1 MRQYVNLIS
10 FLFLLIFTACNESS
24 SESTKIELRVIESKI
39 EFNGKAGEGSILI
52 EVESDRTIEV
62 KTSNAWCK
70 VNGDIVT
77 VEGNKR
83 LINLSAI
90 RNPTLASRSSLITIS
105 DGVTSQVVC
114 ASQAGSIFYADDNLE
129 RRFNNDEQTFKIDIV
144 SSVGYKVDI
153 VNDWLSVNE
162 QTDDF
167 VEIKLTKN
175 TTGKP
180 RVAVV
185 SVVGLSGI
193 SSTYAIYQYEG
204 MDLINT
210 YIAQAYVEWK
220 YAGASG
226 YIDLTNSAVSKNSD
240 GSYNVRFTMG
250 LTEKITF
257 NISRRAV
264 FDKNALLIESNQYQP
279 GQDLALSETE
289 SLSTFVICGDDEGLK
304 LNNFRIGLAP
314 SLVSDTEG
322 NVFQGLMFKEEDK
335 PAISSNAYMSIA
347 FFTSPDNP
355 GNDTYVSEMTIIIP
369 AMLFVSQ
376 D

>member
-129 RRFNNDEQTFKIDIV
+129 RRYFRLHN
-144 SSVGYKVDI
+144 
-153 VNDWLSVNE
+153 
-162 QTDDF
+162 
-167 VEIKLTKN
+167 
-175 TTGKP
+175 
-180 RVAVV
+180 
-185 SVVGLSGI
+185 
-193 SSTYAIYQYEG
+193 
-204 MDLINT
+204 
-210 YIAQAYVEWK
+210 
-220 YAGASG
+220 
-226 YIDLTNSAVSKNSD
+226 
-240 GSYNVRFTMG
+240 MG
-250 LTEKITF
+250 
-257 NISRRAV
+257 N
-264 FDKNALLIESNQYQP
+264 
-279 GQDLALSETE
+279 
-289 SLSTFVICGDDEGLK
+289 
-304 LNNFRIGLAP
+304 
-314 SLVSDTEG
+314 
-322 NVFQGLMFKEEDK
+322 
-335 PAISSNAYMSIA
+335 
-347 FFTSPDNP
+347 
-355 GNDTYVSEMTIIIP
+355 TYVSALDYIWYFHHNFYT
-369 AMLFVSQ
+369 
-376 D
+376 